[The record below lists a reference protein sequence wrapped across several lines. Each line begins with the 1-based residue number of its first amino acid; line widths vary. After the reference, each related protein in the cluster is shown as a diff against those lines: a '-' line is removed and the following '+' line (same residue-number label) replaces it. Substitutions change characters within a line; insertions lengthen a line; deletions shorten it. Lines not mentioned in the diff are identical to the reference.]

1 MEVRQAA
8 ALHPDSQGQARRSA
22 GRRGNA
28 GRRARPAARFRRR
41 VLLQG
46 IRRAAPP
53 APGAGTAQGLRA
65 AGRRDRQV
73 GRRIRIPA
81 ARDPLGLP
89 GQHSR
94 TRNRGGCGEADGDLD
109 LQRRA
114 RSFRCAQAPLP
125 ASSHRLPRTEARGA
139 HRRKPRAW
147 NREIPAHAD
156 RRLHQPGPHSR
167 SEEAAV
173 GQRNH
178 RLGARAG
185 AAAVFGAGSSDR
197 QGHAQRALEIRGRHR
212 DHAAPGDDLRRQ
224 SRTARRVRLGALM
237 REELHRFFRAA
248 RGAGVRVSPAESIDA
263 MKAVADVGFGDRD
276 ILRDTLLLTLAKNQD
291 EKRALG
297 ETFDL
302 FFSQPEV
309 KDEAAPEDA
318 AQGALPDSTSSETP
332 PGGDA
337 GAPAPQMGELA
348 QMLMSRDRNAIAAA
362 MANAASAASLSDIRY
377 FTQRGIFSTRILEAL
392 GIERLRDDMDALT
405 ATNPAEAERLA
416 AALEALRENVR
427 DVVSQALLLYG
438 REESENLRNE
448 ILRNAPLA
456 RLERRQVEQ
465 MKALIRAI
473 ARRLR
478 ERYSKPRKRQ
488 RRGHLDV
495 RRTLRRNAAWGGI
508 PFLTSWK
515 RRHRDRPKIVALCDV
530 AGSVAQVSD
539 FFLLLIHSL
548 HEVVD
553 DVRSFAFS
561 GHLIEVS
568 DILDTKS
575 PEEAMKEI
583 MSKVGFGSSDYG
595 GSLVDF
601 EKGWIR
607 SVTPKTTVVVLGDAR
622 TNNLDPRADILRTIS
637 ERSKRLVWLNP
648 EGRMAWGWGDSEMPR
663 YAAFCSVVRQCATAK
678 QLERAVSDIVAAY
691 Q

>member
-1 MEVRQAA
+1 
-8 ALHPDSQGQARRSA
+8 
-22 GRRGNA
+22 
-28 GRRARPAARFRRR
+28 
-41 VLLQG
+41 
-46 IRRAAPP
+46 
-53 APGAGTAQGLRA
+53 
-65 AGRRDRQV
+65 
-73 GRRIRIPA
+73 
-81 ARDPLGLP
+81 
-89 GQHSR
+89 
-94 TRNRGGCGEADGDLD
+94 
-109 LQRRA
+109 
-114 RSFRCAQAPLP
+114 
-125 ASSHRLPRTEARGA
+125 
-139 HRRKPRAW
+139 
-147 NREIPAHAD
+147 
-156 RRLHQPGPHSR
+156 
-167 SEEAAV
+167 
-173 GQRNH
+173 
-178 RLGARAG
+178 
-185 AAAVFGAGSSDR
+185 
-197 QGHAQRALEIRGRHR
+197 
-212 DHAAPGDDLRRQ
+212 
-224 SRTARRVRLGALM
+224 M

-263 MKAVADVGFGDRD
+263 MKAVADVGFADRD

-309 KDEAAPEDA
+309 KDETAPEDA
-318 AQGALPDSTSSETP
+318 TENAANSAAPDATTAETGEP
-332 PGGDA
+332 
-337 GAPAPQMGELA
+337 GAPAPELGELA
-348 QMLMSRDRNAIAAA
+348 QMLMSQDRNAVAAA
-362 MANAASAASLSDIRY
+362 LANAANAASLSDIRY
-377 FTQRGIFSTRILEAL
+377 FTQRGIFSTRILNQL
-392 GIERLRDDMDALT
+392 GIERLRDDLDALT
-405 ATNPAEAERLA
+405 STNPAQAERLA
-416 AALEALRENVR
+416 AALTALRENVGEI
-427 DVVSQALLLYG
+427 VSQALVLYG

-488 RRGHLDV
+488 RRGHLDI
-495 RRTLRRNAAWGGI
+495 RRTLRRNAAWGGV

-515 RRHRDRPKIVALCDV
+515 RRHRDRPQIVALCDV
-530 AGSVAQVSD
+530 SGSVAQVSD

-575 PEEAMKEI
+575 PEEAMSEI

-595 GSLVDF
+595 GSLADF
-601 EKGWIR
+601 EKGWIKT
-607 SVTPKTTVVVLGDAR
+607 VTPKTTVIVLGDAR
-622 TNNLDPRADILRTIS
+622 TNNLDPRADILRRIS

-663 YAAFCSVVRQCATAK
+663 YASFCTVVRQCATAK

>member
-1 MEVRQAA
+1 
-8 ALHPDSQGQARRSA
+8 
-22 GRRGNA
+22 
-28 GRRARPAARFRRR
+28 
-41 VLLQG
+41 
-46 IRRAAPP
+46 
-53 APGAGTAQGLRA
+53 
-65 AGRRDRQV
+65 
-73 GRRIRIPA
+73 
-81 ARDPLGLP
+81 
-89 GQHSR
+89 
-94 TRNRGGCGEADGDLD
+94 
-109 LQRRA
+109 
-114 RSFRCAQAPLP
+114 
-125 ASSHRLPRTEARGA
+125 
-139 HRRKPRAW
+139 
-147 NREIPAHAD
+147 
-156 RRLHQPGPHSR
+156 
-167 SEEAAV
+167 
-173 GQRNH
+173 
-178 RLGARAG
+178 
-185 AAAVFGAGSSDR
+185 
-197 QGHAQRALEIRGRHR
+197 
-212 DHAAPGDDLRRQ
+212 
-224 SRTARRVRLGALM
+224 M

-263 MKAVADVGFGDRD
+263 MKAVADVGFADRD

-309 KDEAAPEDA
+309 KDEIPPDDAEENDTKDA
-318 AQGALPDSTSSETP
+318 AESATPDAADGESGE
-332 PGGDA
+332 A
-337 GAPAPQMGELA
+337 GAPPPEMGELA
-348 QMLMSRDRNAIAAA
+348 QMLMSQDHNTVAAA
-362 MANAASAASLSDIRY
+362 LANAANAASLSDIRY
-377 FTQRGIFSTRILEAL
+377 FTQRGTFSTRILNLL
-392 GIERLRDDMDALT
+392 GIERLRDDLDALT
-405 ATNPAEAERLA
+405 STHPAQAERLA
-416 AALEALRENVR
+416 AALTALRENVGEI
-427 DVVSQALLLYG
+427 VSQALALYG

-488 RRGHLDV
+488 RRGHLDI
-495 RRTLRRNAAWGGI
+495 RRTLRRNAAWGGV

-515 RRHRDRPKIVALCDV
+515 RRHRDRPQIVALCDV
-530 AGSVAQVSD
+530 SGSVAQVSD

-568 DILDTKS
+568 DILETQS
-575 PEEAMKEI
+575 PEEAMSEI

-595 GSLVDF
+595 GSLSDF

-607 SVTPKTTVVVLGDAR
+607 TVTPKTTVIVLGDAR
-622 TNNLDPRADILRTIS
+622 TNNLDPRADILRRIS

-663 YAAFCSVVRQCATAK
+663 YASFCTVVRQCATAR